1 MKFDRES
8 FIQNLACPLCLTILK
23 VNIGKLF
30 CTGCKRQYGLRYG
43 IPILTEDESFWDDKL
58 RLSKREYEKL
68 FRHRWIRI
76 SDGSYECLAAIARG
90 NKTLDVACGEG
101 WIEKLSPETVGVD
114 ISINALRRAKENGA
128 KYLVCASAEK
138 LPFAD
143 NSFDLCIC
151 AGSLEHFVDP
161 QKAVTEIARV
171 SKIQVLTVHRQL
183 PIPFARQLRNIA
195 VKVKGIKQQ
204 PIENPLTWKE
214 VTGIY
219 KTAGLKII
227 FNGFWTYP
235 MDLGLLLP
243 TSPFRIA
250 PASSFFIMSRKQDI

>member
-1 MKFDRES
+1 MKFDKNS
-8 FIQNLACPLCLTILK
+8 FFRNLACPSCFTKLK
-23 VNIGKLF
+23 VNNLKLF
-30 CTGCKRQYGLRYG
+30 CLDCKQKYNIRYG
-43 IPILTEDESFWDDKL
+43 IPILTENESFWDDKL
-58 RLSKREYEKL
+58 KMSKREYEKL
-68 FRHRWIRI
+68 FRHKWMRV

-114 ISINALRRAKENGA
+114 ISINALRRAKKNGA

-138 LPFAD
+138 LPFPD

-161 QKAVTEIARV
+161 RKAVKEISRV
-171 SKIQVLTVHRQL
+171 SEIQVLTVHRQL

-195 VKVKGIKQQ
+195 VKVKGIEQQ
-204 PIENPLTWKE
+204 PIEDPLTWKE
-214 VTGIY
+214 VKGIY
-219 KTAGLKII
+219 KAAGLKII

-235 MDLGLLLP
+235 MDLGLLVP
-243 TSPFRIA
+243 KSPIKLA
-250 PASSFFIMSRKQDI
+250 PASSFFIMSRKSDM